1 MVLNNYRHLLP
12 RFVDGP
18 INFLVKHKVTPNQ
31 VSVIGFLISVAAAV
45 TYAFPTVF
53 LYNYVVI
60 TSWFWWFWAGIPPIL
75 FFISAYFDV
84 LDGGVARK
92 TNQVTKFGGFLDS
105 TLDRIS
111 DSITIMGLMYGN
123 MIWPWNNAINNL
135 LAFLAMGVSILI
147 SYTRS
152 RAEVDGVVMKGI
164 GFMERA
170 ERVFYL
176 LFAYILE
183 WAIFAIQ
190 KYWFP
195 TTTPIDWFYPVTFI
209 IFLVLCIQT
218 LWARVSWAEKW
229 LNNKMPEK
237 VAELLAAQKPSPPN
251 VEENKK

>member
-45 TYAFPTVF
+45 TYGFPEIF
-53 LYNYVVI
+53 LYGVWKSG
-60 TSWFWWFWAGIPPIL
+60 TWFWWFWAGIPPIL
-75 FFISAYFDV
+75 FFVSAYFDV

-123 MIWPWNNAINNL
+123 MIWPWDSAINNL
-135 LAFLAMGVSILI
+135 IAFIAMGTMILI

-164 GFMERA
+164 GLMERA
-170 ERVFYL
+170 ERIFII
-176 LFAYILE
+176 LFGYIIE

-190 KYWFP
+190 SYWFP
-195 TTTPIDWFYPVTFI
+195 TVDPITWFFPVFFI
-209 IFLVLCIQT
+209 IFTLMCMQT

-237 VAELLAAQKPSPPN
+237 VAEIMAKQKPAEPK
-251 VEENKK
+251 VENNQK